1 MSTTPLKPIKVVIT
15 KDTIEKFEQNPIH
28 IGMNVI
34 ALLQRHGV
42 PIVGA
47 LWPMGV
53 TSGVLTSFYDEM
65 FEEYVYE
72 WKPE

>member
-1 MSTTPLKPIKVVIT
+1 MNTKPVKVVIT
-15 KDTIEKFEQNPIH
+15 NETIQKFEQNPIH

-34 ALLQRHGV
+34 ALLQREDV
-42 PIVGA
+42 PVVGA

-53 TSGVLTSFYDEM
+53 TSGTLTSFYDEA

-72 WKPE
+72 WTP